1 MPKIAAD
8 DDLSYLQTS
17 LGDDLDAMLVFNIL
31 RTHGYLGTS
40 LDASLRD
47 SKLTGAQFN
56 TLLVLRSAGP
66 GGMLMSEIGERL
78 IVSKSNMTGLI
89 DRMEAQG
96 LVARGGNDD
105 RRATS
110 VRLTRAGQQLL
121 SRVMPGL
128 SNVLSELTEC
138 LKRDEKETIVRLLT
152 HLRRDLRRRRKGGT
166 A

>member
-1 MPKIAAD
+1 MPKITAD
-8 DDLSYLQTS
+8 DDLSYVQTS

-31 RTHGYLGTS
+31 RTYSYLGPS

-138 LKRDEKETIVRLLT
+138 LKRVEKETIVRLLT

-166 A
+166 P